1 MRTKQRGLSREKV
14 KRIQMETLELEIT
27 EFLGEAKHK
36 LRKSKGPNLFLTH
49 TFEVERAVRIFSSK
63 GKMGLFLLQNL

>member
-1 MRTKQRGLSREKV
+1 
-14 KRIQMETLELEIT
+14 METLGLKIT

-36 LRKSKGPNLFLTH
+36 LRKSKGPNLLLTH

-63 GKMGLFLLQNL
+63 MKMGLFLLQNL